1 MVGLY
6 TLLTM
11 FNPKRT
17 ANAVSLV
24 GLSCLGVA
32 AALSIL
38 PAFVPTV
45 DLQPLIST
53 LGDGFKLCLGAL
65 LALLI
70 DRRRNARH

>member
-1 MVGLY
+1 MLS
-6 TLLTM
+6 
-11 FNPKRT
+11 PKKT
-17 ANAVSLV
+17 ANAVSLL

-38 PAFVPTV
+38 RAFVPTV

-65 LALLI
+65 LALLT
-70 DRRRNARH
+70 DRKGSNRRER